1 MFKRWRFSIAFI
13 LFAVFTGAE
22 LSALMFADMAVIG
35 GEIATTLEEDRILS
49 SGNAEEKEMLGI
61 YQNIAAVYGI
71 TRVGGS
77 ILEFSMTPGNIQKLG
92 TKLKSLGKEST
103 DKVVRGFLYLKDKA
117 GIFKFKNLANVQEL
131 KAKFVASSRTLRL
144 NAMAANAPPQFYTYV
159 NNLGHVVVEEIGYG
173 KTMVGFWAEDA
184 LTGEIHLSQIRW
196 YDPATAGS
204 EIKAIVTKYTN
215 IRYEAQSG
223 EIVVGDLEVLQLRN
237 GGVWVRGVLQ
247 DKFYE
252 TIEKF
257 IGTFDRSNLLSR
269 EVQENVFYLYKNRQ
283 WKNLEAYC
291 IKNKVN
297 EFKGRVYP
305 PGNGGYN
312 TIIVRLKKGDKLDRY
327 QEEVRNLDYLGRPQ
341 LSGSFTS
348 PVYEGVFYNYAAR
361 ALSIGENEN
370 ALYYSIEILEDLPID
385 AEISKVIPWFRYAG
399 EGEQARFIFGKEWDL
414 VKLIEKGFVK
424 VKILGS
430 PNKSLSKFIGTVY

>member
-22 LSALMFADMAVIG
+22 LSALMFADMAVAG
-35 GEIATTLEEDRILS
+35 GEIAKTLEEDRILS

-77 ILEFSMTPGNIQKLG
+77 ILEFSITPGNIQKLG

-117 GIFKFKNLANVQEL
+117 GMFKFKNLANVQEL

-237 GGVWVRGVLQ
+237 GGVWVR
-247 DKFYE
+247 
-252 TIEKF
+252 
-257 IGTFDRSNLLSR
+257 
-269 EVQENVFYLYKNRQ
+269 VQGAPCRRC
-283 WKNLEAYC
+283 W
-291 IKNKVN
+291 
-297 EFKGRVYP
+297 GP
-305 PGNGGYN
+305 PCQCGA
-312 TIIVRLKKGDKLDRY
+312 
-327 QEEVRNLDYLGRPQ
+327 P
-341 LSGSFTS
+341 
-348 PVYEGVFYNYAAR
+348 
-361 ALSIGENEN
+361 
-370 ALYYSIEILEDLPID
+370 
-385 AEISKVIPWFRYAG
+385 
-399 EGEQARFIFGKEWDL
+399 
-414 VKLIEKGFVK
+414 
-424 VKILGS
+424 
-430 PNKSLSKFIGTVY
+430 

>member
-117 GIFKFKNLANVQEL
+117 GMFKFKNLANVQEL

-237 GGVWVRGVLQ
+237 GGVWVRVQGAGSDLLNAFKTGYSKESILAIPKGSRPNPSVYLKDEYIANHLNKFESEGTVSRIVSKDDYNNYGVGKPDIGKTEFVGLKSEIDNILTLPISEQVTKLGIPIEQLQ
-247 DKFYE
+247 NANLVRIDFNL
-252 TIEKF
+252 
-257 IGTFDRSNLLSR
+257 SNNYK
-269 EVQENVFYLYKNRQ
+269 VQ
-283 WKNLEAYC
+283 
-291 IKNKVN
+291 IPSGN
-297 EFKGRVYP
+297 EFGANTQWL
-305 PGNGGYN
+305 PGG
-312 TIIVRLKKGDKLDRY
+312 KLPTGLN
-327 QEEVRNLDYLGRPQ
+327 EAVIKTEGMQ
-341 LSGSFTS
+341 LNVHYF
-348 PVYEGVFYNYAAR
+348 VN
-361 ALSIGENEN
+361 
-370 ALYYSIEILEDLPID
+370 DL
-385 AEISKVIPWFRYAG
+385 
-399 EGEQARFIFGKEWDL
+399 
-414 VKLIEKGFVK
+414 
-424 VKILGS
+424 
-430 PNKSLSKFIGTVY
+430 